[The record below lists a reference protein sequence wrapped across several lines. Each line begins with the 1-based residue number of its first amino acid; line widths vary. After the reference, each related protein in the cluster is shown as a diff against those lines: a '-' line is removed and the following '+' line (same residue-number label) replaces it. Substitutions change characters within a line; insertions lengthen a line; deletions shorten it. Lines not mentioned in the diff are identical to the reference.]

1 MKKRI
6 SFLLVAVLLLATVI
20 PAFPVLAAD
29 GETVANTFNANDANP
44 KISTAADY
52 LAFFKAAFCDSNVG
66 NFSGKTITMMNDIT
80 LNDTTVADW
89 YTKEGAV
96 KLEGNGTYKWFEG
109 TFDGGNHTLRGAIPS
124 GTFRND
130 VPFAIF
136 PAARNATIKNLV
148 VDGFYVCSPN
158 TTIDPADGFA
168 GIGGLVGYAKIEV
181 TIDNVTMRNGI
192 VTCVE
197 NGRGGI
203 GALIG
208 TFDGAQ
214 SSTYGDRK
222 NLVITNCTIENSVQV
237 VAGANS
243 GAYTGGLVG
252 VVSANTWDAA
262 NRANGHFQVNLIVTG
277 SVFAAVGVADKPLG
291 GFGYC
296 ENKANGVDDCHI
308 WIVKNDATGYQSEK
322 GFYKKNNSNQIYADP
337 LNALLVASGAYGA
350 SAAPVVRPVAVQL
363 RTEDNG
369 VRFVGLLKKPTSLD
383 DVTALGFEVTVG
395 DKTVGADK
403 IACTKV
409 YESIMANGK
418 TLTAPEGYYYF
429 TFVVTDVTTETTF
442 AWSACATVGGK
453 TCKTTVSS
461 YTYTPAAD

>member
-6 SFLLVAVLLLATVI
+6 SFLMVAVLLLATVI

-52 LAFFKAAFCDSNVG
+52 IAFFNAVYNEKKDFA
-66 NFSGKTITMMNDIT
+66 GKTITMVNDIT
-80 LNDTTVADW
+80 LNDTTAADW
-89 YTKEGAV
+89 YTKEDAV
-96 KLEGNGTYKWFEG
+96 KLKATNDGWAWFKG
-109 TFDGGNHTLRGAIPS
+109 TFDGGNHTLKGAIPE
-124 GTFRND
+124 GKFRSD
-130 VPFAIF
+130 IPLGLF
-136 PAARNATIKNLV
+136 PYALQATIKNLV

-158 TTIDPADGFA
+158 TTVDPTWGNA
-168 GIGGLVGYAKIEV
+168 GIGGLIGHAKVAV

-197 NGRGGI
+197 SGKGGI

-208 TFDGAQ
+208 AFDGAEDGQ
-214 SSTYGDRK
+214 YKDMA
-222 NLVITNCTIENSVQV
+222 ITNCTIENSVQV
-237 VAGANS
+237 IAGANS
-243 GAYTGGLVG
+243 NAYTAGLVG
-252 VVSANTWDAA
+252 VIHEN
-262 NRANGHFQVNLIVTG
+262 NNQHLCINLNVTG
-277 SVFAAVGVADKPLG
+277 SVFAAVGAPGKTLD

-296 ENKANGVDDCHI
+296 CKAGSSMGHGWKVY
-308 WIVKNDATGYQSEK
+308 NDATGYNLEK
-322 GFYKKNNSNQIYADP
+322 GSKWWYLKDDDYSSA

-350 SAAPVVRPVAVQL
+350 SAAPVVRPVGVQL

-409 YESIMANGK
+409 YESIMADGK
-418 TLTAPEGYYYF
+418 TLTAPDGYYYF
-429 TFVVTDVTTETTF
+429 TFVVTDVNTETAF
-442 AWSACATVGGK
+442 AWSACATVGDK

-461 YTYTPAAD
+461 FTYTPAAD